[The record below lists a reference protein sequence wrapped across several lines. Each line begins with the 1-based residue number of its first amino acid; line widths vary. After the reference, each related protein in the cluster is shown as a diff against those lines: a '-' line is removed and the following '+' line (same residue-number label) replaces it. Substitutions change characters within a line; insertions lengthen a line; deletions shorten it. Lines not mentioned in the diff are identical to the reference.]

1 MTDDLVRLGAALELA
16 AGRSI
21 ERRRSR
27 VHAIRGAFASLLLA
41 IPFVLG
47 PAPGQLAESTGPL
60 PQVPRIV
67 DTALL
72 PPTIAFMVRH
82 IPDEHAPRTIVLP
95 CLDGLDCRSPIRPS
109 LEPAPPGKV

>member
-16 AGRSI
+16 ADRSI
-21 ERRRSR
+21 QRRRAR
-27 VHAIRGAFASLLLA
+27 THAIRGAFASVLLA

-47 PAPGQLAESTGPL
+47 SAPGQLAESGDPL
-60 PQVPRIV
+60 PRVPTIV

-82 IPDEHAPRTIVLP
+82 IPDEHAPRTVVLP
-95 CLDGLDCRSPIRPS
+95 CLDGLDCRSPVRPS